1 MQQRA
6 VAGDDAGRGLQA
18 EYDGVQY
25 DDEED
30 DQLRGRVQDD
40 RADFLPPCG
49 RGRLSHDACQVG
61 GGCICGQ
68 AVRTVY
74 ARIRK
79 KPNGQAFYGARI
91 VSIFSDGLHGLGPS
105 EKIMVDGFSFRQTV
119 RAATP
124 IFAGF

>member
-1 MQQRA
+1 
-6 VAGDDAGRGLQA
+6 LN
-18 EYDGVQY
+18 
-25 DDEED
+25 
-30 DQLRGRVQDD
+30 
-40 RADFLPPCG
+40 
-49 RGRLSHDACQVG
+49 HDACQVG

-105 EKIMVDGFSFRQTV
+105 EKIMVDGLSFRQTV